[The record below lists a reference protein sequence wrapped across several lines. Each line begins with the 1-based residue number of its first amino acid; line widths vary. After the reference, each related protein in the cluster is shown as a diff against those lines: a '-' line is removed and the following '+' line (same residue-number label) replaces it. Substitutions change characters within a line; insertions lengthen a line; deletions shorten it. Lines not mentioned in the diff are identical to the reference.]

1 MSRNR
6 NKMLFLQKNR
16 TMKYWYEKTSVK
28 ITLYLFLGLILF
40 YFHTNYSFLRACAA
54 PHFYKEYI
62 TAAISIIAVY
72 LNFLFFFPR
81 FYKQNRY
88 KEYWILVSVTILLSS
103 ALEMMIVAKEVWA
116 LLEPRIGELT
126 LKYFL
131 IESFF
136 VTLRNGGLVLF
147 AYVVSVILWLRREE
161 GEMLVDLRKKYGLV
175 DVKDIDQEG
184 TFINIK
190 QVLYCVQDRNVTSL
204 YLTDGSVFLRYNSM
218 NNLEQILGSEEFLR
232 ISRSTIVQKKQIEQ
246 INGSNV
252 VMREFANE
260 KDKPVLSVDISYS
273 EIVEQVAANKALTE
287 EGQPEPIPEEK
298 RKKNI
303 NQDFSLNQRAEDIY
317 HYILSNPNSK
327 IKDIANAFDI
337 SYRSVTRY
345 LTFLKENGLIKYSG
359 AKRNGG
365 YKVVSRRRKIKKKQN
380 RQSE

>member
-1 MSRNR
+1 
-6 NKMLFLQKNR
+6 
-16 TMKYWYEKTSVK
+16 
-28 ITLYLFLGLILF
+28 
-40 YFHTNYSFLRACAA
+40 
-54 PHFYKEYI
+54 
-62 TAAISIIAVY
+62 
-72 LNFLFFFPR
+72 
-81 FYKQNRY
+81 
-88 KEYWILVSVTILLSS
+88 
-103 ALEMMIVAKEVWA
+103 
-116 LLEPRIGELT
+116 
-126 LKYFL
+126 
-131 IESFF
+131 
-136 VTLRNGGLVLF
+136 
-147 AYVVSVILWLRREE
+147 
-161 GEMLVDLRKKYGLV
+161 
-175 DVKDIDQEG
+175 
-184 TFINIK
+184 
-190 QVLYCVQDRNVTSL
+190 
-204 YLTDGSVFLRYNSM
+204 M

-260 KDKPVLSVDISYS
+260 KDKLVLSVDISYS
-273 EIVEQVAANKALTE
+273 EIVEQFAANKALTE
-287 EGQPEPIPEEK
+287 EGQPEPVPEEK